1 MRAILL
7 IGANFFRTQWIVISI
22 MTVYLIGISGV
33 FSLHEQH
40 TEIVF
45 FLRMHGG
52 YVLFLSTLVAIPAIE
67 AERKSRRILAVLSK
81 GIYRSQYIAGLL
93 CGCMMISGLFCLLLG
108 GITALLCQQG
118 NYPTDGLLP
127 VIIVLFFTCSL
138 AAAVGLFCSI
148 FLHPLLA
155 MGATG
160 AILLF
165 PLMTESAGFYP
176 PAEAFPVAAMA
187 GILRIFQFRPA
198 GSAIWSIAVAAILE
212 TIVFLVFG
220 SAIFA
225 RRDVTISP
233 E

>member
-1 MRAILL
+1 MRAIVL
-7 IGANFFRTQWIVISI
+7 IGANFFRTQWLVISI
-22 MTVYLIGISGV
+22 MAVYLIGISGV
-33 FSLHEQH
+33 FGLHEQH
-40 TEIVF
+40 TEVVF

-52 YVLFLSTLVAIPAIE
+52 YVLFLSILVAIPAIE

-81 GIYRSQYIAGLL
+81 GIHRWQYIAGLL
-93 CGCMMISGLFCLLLG
+93 WGCMMISGLFCLLLG

-118 NYPTDGLLP
+118 NYPNDGLLP
-127 VIIVLFFTCSL
+127 LIIVLFLTCSL

-165 PLMTESAGFYP
+165 PMMTESAGFYP

-187 GILRIFQFRPA
+187 GILRIFQFRSA
-198 GSAIWSIAVAAILE
+198 GSAIWSIAVSAVLQ
-212 TIVFLVFG
+212 TVVFLLLG
-220 SAIFA
+220 SAIFG